1 MQTDNLKLTP
11 EMLLWKEAKVAE
23 CVMEFS
29 AGGDSMNDYEFFFYD
44 SKGKKIDNK
53 KTKELKDFF
62 EDEVFKR
69 VEFYVNSDGY
79 YMGEAGK
86 VIITLNDDDEEPDF
100 DYCKNAQA
108 EFSETFTDTFEVEL
122 SKEEREVLQTKIGS
136 MNGGDGEKNVN
147 YKIDCVINDNEA
159 ELIDKLLQKFYDE
172 ADSHI
177 FTNEDTEGEAS
188 EWFNWTTNLENSD
201 TDMVFTKK
209 GITIQVSRSFTIYR
223 PSED

>member
-1 MQTDNLKLTP
+1 MQTENLKLTP

-23 CVMEFS
+23 CEMEFS
-29 AGGDSMNDYEFFFYD
+29 AGGDSMNDYEFNFYD
-44 SKGKKIDNK
+44 SKAKKISNK
-53 KTKELKDFF
+53 KTEELKNFF

-86 VIITLNDDDEEPDF
+86 VIITFNDDEDEPDF
-100 DYCKNAQA
+100 DYHKDAQA
-108 EFSETFTDTFEVEL
+108 EFSETFTDTFEVVL
-122 SKEEREVLQTKIGS
+122 SKEEKEVLQSKIGS

-147 YKIDCVINDNEA
+147 YKIDCVINNDEA
-159 ELIDKLLQKFYDE
+159 NIIDKLLKKFEYE
-172 ADSHI
+172 ADTHT
-177 FTNEDTEGEAS
+177 FTNEDTNGEAS
-188 EWFNWTTNLENSD
+188 EWFNWTTNLENSE
-201 TDMVFTKK
+201 TDMEFTKK